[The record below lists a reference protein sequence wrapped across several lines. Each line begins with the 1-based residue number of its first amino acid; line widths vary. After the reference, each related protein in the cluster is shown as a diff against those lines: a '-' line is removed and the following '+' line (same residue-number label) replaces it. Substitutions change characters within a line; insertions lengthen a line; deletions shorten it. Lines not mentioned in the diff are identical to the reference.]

1 MPRDLHRE
9 TRLFFFSFPSSSVF
23 FSLSS
28 FHALLLLLFFS
39 PLLRPFF
46 FFTFEVSRIA
56 AGCTETVFRAV
67 VGSIEFRIF
76 SQRSCLT
83 IVASRFS
90 ANHSIHAYRFS
101 CRFRAVFVP
110 FSCRFRRA
118 IFVRRADT
126 RCISRNAY
134 RIIRR
139 FMRSDSPPVFF
150 LDASFPSYKRSILWR
165 SKRVKQKRTRVK

>member
-1 MPRDLHRE
+1 M
-9 TRLFFFSFPSSSVF
+9 RLASF
-23 FSLSS
+23 FSLFPPPRFS
-28 FHALLLLLFFS
+28 FLS
-39 PLLRPFF
+39 PLFMPCFFYFFFPLCSVLFF

-150 LDASFPSYKRSILWR
+150 LDASFPPYKRSILWR

>member
-101 CRFRAVFVP
+101 CRFRAVSVP
-110 FSCRFRRA
+110 FSCRFRA
-118 IFVRRADT
+118 VFVERYSLGAQILVVSLGT
-126 RCISRNAY
+126 R
-134 RIIRR
+134 
-139 FMRSDSPPVFF
+139 
-150 LDASFPSYKRSILWR
+150 
-165 SKRVKQKRTRVK
+165 TE